1 MASAPAVSSYIQSF
15 QVVGKGANLT
25 PDGRIIVDGG
35 WGVESQLDG
44 AVLLRLSKPLKSVR
58 IQIEF
63 RGYCETCWEGPLRLA
78 VKPESSGYKINRA
91 GRIFQNM
98 VEIVYES
105 DDTLNPNPIGGNLA
119 FPFTFNLS
127 KNQLPPSYSTVHGSI
142 QYYIKCTI
150 LTQEGMRLLRSS
162 YETETA
168 VTIRMPESAKTKLLE
183 SPSQIFHQAA
193 ATGDKVAY
201 SVQIPRRILV
211 VGETLELN
219 LGITETPGDARLRM
233 FNASLRTVASYLAI
247 DNTGAQAPIPR
258 PLSEMSQSFPLIKIG
273 GEDGTEPLM
282 RRLFLLVDPEI
293 AQPSIESALISVKTV
308 LRLEIILDDSETPN
322 VHYEIPIVLVPVLSG
337 GTAPG
342 SKQMQRSKS
351 LATPPSQRR
360 RNESFSS
367 QNYKAFSPRSDSLNT
382 VYSPPLL
389 MRQASAVCIAQPV
402 VQQTEPN
409 VPLVRLHSSPVIKGD
424 QYGGF
429 SFLLNELQA
438 MDLRDDAVD
447 IRISEDMM
455 MHPDASW
462 SVKEVGNWLHELGCT
477 VDVLVNFQN
486 HGIDGKVLM
495 SLSPEDLEEIG
506 VGSFGMRRK
515 ILLALG
521 K

>member
-1 MASAPAVSSYIQSF
+1 
-15 QVVGKGANLT
+15 ANLN
-25 PDGRIIVDGG
+25 PDGHIVVDGG
-35 WGVESQLDG
+35 WGVESQLEG
-44 AVLLRLSKPLKSVR
+44 AVLLKLSKPLKSVR

-91 GRIFQNM
+91 GRIFQQM

-105 DDTLNPNPIGGNLA
+105 DDTLNPNSIGGNLA
-119 FPFTFNLS
+119 FPFKFNLS

-142 QYYIKCTI
+142 QYYLKCTI

-183 SPSQIFHQAA
+183 SPSQIFHQTA
-193 ATGDKVAY
+193 ATGDKVGY

-211 VGETLELN
+211 VGETLEVN

-233 FNASLRTVASYLAI
+233 FNASLRTVASYLSI

-293 AQPSIESALISVKTV
+293 AQPSLESALISVKTV

-322 VHYEIPIVLVPVLSG
+322 AHYEIPIVLVPVLSG
-337 GTAPG
+337 GAAPG

-351 LATPPSQRR
+351 LAGPQRR
-360 RNESFSS
+360 QEDSGRTQS
-367 QNYKAFSPRSDSLNT
+367 YKSFSPRSESLNT
-382 VYSPPLL
+382 PFSPPLL
-389 MRQASAVCIAQPV
+389 MRQASAMSRMPQRSESKISLSQLRA
-402 VQQTEPN
+402 
-409 VPLVRLHSSPVIKGD
+409 SPAIKGD
-424 QYGGF
+424 QVGGY
-429 SFLLNELQA
+429 SFLLNELQSGNFREGV
-438 MDLRDDAVD
+438 MDL
-447 IRISEDMM
+447 RISEDVMT
-455 MHPDASW
+455 HPDASW
-462 SVKEVGNWLHELGCT
+462 SVAQVGKWLHELGCT
-477 VDVLVNFQN
+477 VDVLMNFQS

-495 SLSPEDLEEIG
+495 SLSPEDLHEIG
-506 VGSFGMRRK
+506 VTSFGMRRK
-515 ILLALG
+515 ILFALG
-521 K
+521 Q